1 MVVTPFSIPSSAT
14 REPNVNLS
22 SEGAKEV
29 LKDSDDEPTVKKRI
43 TNSDEEEGVEHGVE
57 AMGMYLLLPLSS
69 FYTYLYNLLMQSQ
82 FILHIYPSDSQRL
95 LRN

>member
-43 TNSDEEEGVEHGVE
+43 SDFVEKEGDEHEVE
-57 AMGMYLLLPLSS
+57 AIGTYSLIFVKFFLHPLSLPSSS
-69 FYTYLYNLLMQSQ
+69 FSLLYV
-82 FILHIYPSDSQRL
+82 FT
-95 LRN
+95 